1 MDLRRTPIA
10 RLGLAAV
17 ALLAAGTLAGCSDDG
32 ERAVGRPPAAT
43 VDGTAIPE
51 SEVVALSEANQAYYR
66 QAIEAGDDTT
76 GELQQLLDDS
86 TGDGEGTIAMTEAS
100 ASLRS
105 LIVSQVIRDEL
116 ARLDALPSDADR
128 DAVRAQLAENLGGEE
143 EVEKLPDDLLS
154 SYIDSQSLFSAFQAS
169 LAAEQD
175 EGVEPL
181 DPAEREAQMREL
193 YEQVA
198 PGLPMCLNALLVD
211 TEEEAA
217 SASARVA
224 GGEPFAT
231 VAQDVSLDETSAE
244 AGGFLRCLDPA
255 QSETTLG
262 IDLTGYE
269 VGQLTAPV
277 QVGQGETAQYA
288 IFQVES
294 LDGPTYEQLLPQLE
308 QQIPAE
314 PVATDPAEVDVEGPL
329 LALLEAADIT
339 VDPKFGTWDP
349 ATGSIVAPDAPAEVD
364 ATTTIPGVATIED

>member
-1 MDLRRTPIA
+1 M
-10 RLGLAAV
+10 

-51 SEVVALSEANQAYYR
+51 SEVVALSEANQAYYE

-76 GELQQLLDDS
+76 GELQQLLDES
-86 TGDGEGTIAMTEAS
+86 AGDGDGTIAMTEAS

-116 ARLDALPSDADR
+116 ARLDALPSEADR

-143 EVEKLPDDLLS
+143 AVDELPADLLS
-154 SYIDSQSLFSAFQAS
+154 SYIDSQSLFSAFQAA

-175 EGVEPL
+175 EGVEAL

-198 PGLPMCLNALLVD
+198 PGLPMCVNALLVA

-217 SASARVA
+217 AASARVD
-224 GGEPFAT
+224 GGEAFAT
-231 VAQDVSLDETSAE
+231 VAQEVSLDQASAE

-262 IDLTGYE
+262 VDLSGFA
-269 VGQLTAPV
+269 VGQLTDPI
-277 QVGQGETAQYA
+277 QVGADDAAQFA
-288 IFQVES
+288 VFQVSS

-314 PVATDPAEVDVEGPL
+314 PVPTDPSQVDVEGPL

-339 VDPKFGTWDP
+339 VDPKFGTWDAETGTIVPPDSP
-349 ATGSIVAPDAPAEVD
+349 AALD
-364 ATTTIPGVATIED
+364 ATTTIPGVAPTEN